1 MQILKNLYG
10 QVSEADVIQ
19 AYQALL
25 GRSPENKAIIS
36 AIIEAHIDLKT
47 LISNILISDE
57 FRNREK
63 RNRSDLYSTILNVDT
78 LFNRYE
84 DKERQP
90 KQGYIT
96 DFVGSMTNSA

>member
-1 MQILKNLYG
+1 MQIHKNLYG
-10 QVSEADVIQ
+10 QINETDVIQ

-25 GRSPENKAIIS
+25 GRSPENKAVIS

-63 RNRSDLYSTILNVDT
+63 RNRSNLYSTTLNIDT
-78 LFNRYE
+78 LFVRYE
-84 DKERQP
+84 D
-90 KQGYIT
+90 
-96 DFVGSMTNSA
+96 